1 MYFYRQSLYYFLPIS
16 VTNPVSQFGIVPYVP
31 TLSQLMHSPYFGS
44 SSKHSETKTCQLA
57 SGTQLVHVH
66 EFAGPVTALVHVNF
80 A

>member
-1 MYFYRQSLYYFLPIS
+1 MYFYRQSLHYFLPIS

-44 SSKHSETKTCQLA
+44 SSKHSETNACQLA
-57 SGTQLVHVH
+57 SGMQSVHAH
-66 EFAGPVTALVHVNF
+66 ELSGPVTALVHANF